1 MRYLFLLIIIIPAAE
16 IGFLMY
22 SGKMIGILPTI
33 LLIILSGVVGA
44 YLAKQQGL
52 ETIRKAQE
60 EMRYGNMPGD
70 AILDGICVLIGGT
83 LLLSPG
89 FITDF
94 VGLLL
99 LIPYTRVFFKKM
111 IARAMTKWV
120 TNGRITIIK

>member
-22 SGKMIGILPTI
+22 SGKLIGILPTI
-33 LLIILSGVVGA
+33 LLIILSGIVGS
-44 YLAKQQGL
+44 YLAKKEGL

-60 EMRYGNMPGD
+60 QMSYGEMPGD

-94 VGLLL
+94 VGLFL
-99 LIPYTRVFFKKM
+99 LIPYTRIFFKKL
-111 IARAMTKWV
+111 IARGLTKWM
-120 TNGRITIIK
+120 NKGRITIIR

>member
-22 SGKMIGILPTI
+22 SGKMIGILPTL
-33 LLIILSGVVGA
+33 LLIVLSGVVGA

-52 ETIRKAQE
+52 EVIRKAQE
-60 EMRYGNMPGD
+60 QMRYGNMPGD

-94 VGLLL
+94 AGLLL
-99 LIPYTRVFFKKM
+99 LIPYTRVFFKKLIGSALM
-111 IARAMTKWV
+111 KWFN
-120 TNGRITIIK
+120 NGRITIIR